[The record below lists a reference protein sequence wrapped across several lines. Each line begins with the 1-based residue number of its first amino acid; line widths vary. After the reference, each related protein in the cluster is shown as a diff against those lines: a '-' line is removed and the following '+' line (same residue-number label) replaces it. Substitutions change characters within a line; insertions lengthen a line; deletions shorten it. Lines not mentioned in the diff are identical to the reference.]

1 MEQWQDQGIVLA
13 ARRYAENG
21 AIVSILTENYGRRA
35 GFLHGAFSSRNR
47 GTLEIGNVVDVHWQA
62 RTEEN
67 LGTFKFE
74 LKKSAAAPFLADPL
88 KLAALQAACALCD
101 QSLPEREG
109 HPGLYRGFV
118 ALLDTFREDIWAA
131 AYIIWEIALLKELG
145 FSLDLTRCAAGGD
158 SRSLAYVSP
167 KTGRAVSYAAGE
179 TYKARLLDLPAF
191 LKPNGGPADDTEI
204 LTGLRLTGY
213 FLEHWA
219 FTHHSEGIPEARRML
234 HLRFAERFEKTEHR
248 APLKD
253 AG

>member
-21 AIVSILTENYGRRA
+21 AIVSVLTEQYGRRA
-35 GFLHGAFSSRNR
+35 GFLHGAYSSRNR
-47 GTLEIGNVVDVHWQA
+47 GAIEIGNTVDIEWKA
-62 RTEEN
+62 RTDEN

-74 LKKSAAAPFLADPL
+74 LQKCGAAGFLSDPL
-88 KLAALQAACALCD
+88 KLAALQSACALCD

-118 ALLDTFREDIWAA
+118 ALLETFREDIWAA
-131 AYIIWEIALLKELG
+131 AYVIWEIALLKELG

-158 SRSLAYVSP
+158 SRTLAYVSP
-167 KTGRAVSYAAGE
+167 KTGRAVCYAAGE
-179 TYKARLLDLPAF
+179 AYKSRLLDLPSF
-191 LKPNGGPADDTEI
+191 LKPNGGPTEEEDI
-204 LTGLRLTGY
+204 ITGLKVTGY

-219 FTHHSEGIPEARRML
+219 FAHHNHGIPEARRRL
-234 HLRFAERFEKTEHR
+234 HLRFAERSEKTEHLP
-248 APLKD
+248 PLKD

>member
-21 AIVSILTENYGRRA
+21 AVVSILTENYGRRA

-47 GTLEIGNVVDVHWQA
+47 GTIEVGNIVDVNWQA

-74 LKKSAAAPFLADPL
+74 LRRTAAAGFLSDPL
-88 KLAALQAACALCD
+88 KLSALQSACALCD

-109 HPGLYRGFV
+109 HPGLYRGFL
-118 ALLDTFREDIWAA
+118 ALLDNFNHDIWAA

-158 SRSLAYVSP
+158 SRTLAYVSP
-167 KTGRAVSYAAGE
+167 KTGRAVSYASGE
-179 TYKARLLDLPAF
+179 PYKSRLLDLPAF
-191 LKPNGGPADDTEI
+191 LKPNGGPAEGVDI
-204 LTGLRLTGY
+204 LTGLHLTGY

-219 FTHHSEGIPEARRML
+219 FAHHNQGIPEARRML
-234 HLRFAERFEKTEHR
+234 HLRFAERFEKTEH
-248 APLKD
+248 PPHLKD
-253 AG
+253 VG